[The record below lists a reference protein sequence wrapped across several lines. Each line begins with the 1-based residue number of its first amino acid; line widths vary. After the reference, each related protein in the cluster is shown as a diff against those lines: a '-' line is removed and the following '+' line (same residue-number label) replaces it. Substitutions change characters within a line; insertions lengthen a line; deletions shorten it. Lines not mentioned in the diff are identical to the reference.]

1 VRIEV
6 CDTGIG
12 IAQEAQVK
20 IFQPFTQAGAG
31 ITRQFGGTGLGL
43 ALTATCA
50 KRCRPPDHQF
60 GSRLSAASSVPTCR
74 CLCTPATQPPLQG
87 EVIAITSASSG
98 LAELLTTLLPHG
110 G

>member
-50 KRCRPPDHQF
+50 KPCRPPDHQF
-60 GSRLSAASSVPTCR
+60 GSGFGSQFCADLP
-74 CLCTPATQPPLQG
+74 LPCTPATQPPLQG
-87 EVIAITSASSG
+87 RGDRHHRASSG